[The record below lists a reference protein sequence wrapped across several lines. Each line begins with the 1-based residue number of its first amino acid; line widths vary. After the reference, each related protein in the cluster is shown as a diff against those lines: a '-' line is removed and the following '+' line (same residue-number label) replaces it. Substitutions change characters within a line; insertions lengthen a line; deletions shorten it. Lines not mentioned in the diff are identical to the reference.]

1 MTKKLRKLFNEK
13 YKEELKAIWDSG
25 NHLDAPGG
33 YKVTD
38 WIKQQERNNL
48 LTKIRDKKK

>member
-13 YKEELKAIWDSG
+13 SKEELKAILDSG
-25 NHLDAPGG
+25 NHLDSPGG

-38 WIKQQERNNL
+38 WIKQQ
-48 LTKIRDKKK
+48 DKKNFLKNNDN